1 MEEQMHQQQEELE
14 QASL

>member
-14 QASL
+14 